1 MSGAKVED
9 WDPGIRL
16 WSACI
21 VWTEQMDCLPN
32 DFGILVW
39 SSNAD
44 LLGNLLWEE
53 SKVQAAY
60 PEVVS

>member
-1 MSGAKVED
+1 
-9 WDPGIRL
+9 
-16 WSACI
+16 
-21 VWTEQMDCLPN
+21 MDCLPN